1 MEVMGDSMSTYA
13 SAPWGPL
20 NKTEITIGVNG
31 KLANGTWSIYYNGTN
46 VCILNSAWKSY
57 ASPKLTVYYSY

>member
-31 KLANGTWSIYYNGTN
+31 KLDNGT
-46 VCILNSAWKSY
+46 
-57 ASPKLTVYYSY
+57 